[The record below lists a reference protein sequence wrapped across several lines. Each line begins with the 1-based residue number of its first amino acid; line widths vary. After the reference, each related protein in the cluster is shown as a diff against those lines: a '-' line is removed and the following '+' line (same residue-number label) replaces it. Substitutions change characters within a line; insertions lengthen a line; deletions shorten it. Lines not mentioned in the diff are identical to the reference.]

1 MIIAGTGVTKVY
13 DDGANT
19 YTLSVTQ
26 ADVNSDNITEG
37 STNLFT
43 TAARTRTHFT
53 YGTGISH
60 SGGTLSVTQSDI
72 NTDNVTEGSTNLFT
86 TAARTRGHISV
97 SGDLAYNSS
106 TGVIS
111 FTERTDA
118 EVNTLADARISAADT
133 DDLSEG
139 SSNLYH
145 TTARARAAI
154 SATGSL
160 SYNNSTGV
168 ISYTAPSLATV
179 ATSGDYDDLSNKPTL
194 GTAAAAATGDFATAA
209 QGTTAD
215 NALAASAVSTF
226 GGTLIDDADA
236 AAARATLGLGTAAVV
251 ASTTF
256 ATAAQ
261 GTQATTN
268 DSDIDDIYTELN
280 AIGNDASI
288 TTVAQL
294 KAALAALAR

>member
-1 MIIAGTGVTKVY
+1 MCIR
-13 DDGANT
+13 D
-19 YTLSVTQ
+19 
-26 ADVNSDNITEG
+26 
-37 STNLFT
+37 
-43 TAARTRTHFT
+43 R
-53 YGTGISH
+53 
-60 SGGTLSVTQSDI
+60 
-72 NTDNVTEGSTNLFT
+72 
-86 TAARTRGHISV
+86 
-97 SGDLAYNSS
+97 
-106 TGVIS
+106 
-111 FTERTDA
+111 
-118 EVNTLADARISAADT
+118 NTLADARISAADT

-194 GTAAAAATGDFATAA
+194 GTAAAT
-209 QGTTAD
+209 
-215 NALAASAVSTF
+215 
-226 GGTLIDDADA
+226 
-236 AAARATLGLGTAAVV
+236 
-251 ASTTF
+251 ASTAY

-288 TTVAQL
+288 TTVFL
-294 KAALAALAR
+294 SLIHI